1 MFIVLPPPPPPFR
14 KKKKKKIKEI
24 TQTHRCSIQNSKN
37 RKIKKSPY

>member
-1 MFIVLPPPPPPFR
+1 MFIVLPPPPPFR
-14 KKKKKKIKEI
+14 NKKKKIKEI

>member
-1 MFIVLPPPPPPFR
+1 MFIVLPPPPLP
-14 KKKKKKIKEI
+14 KKKIKEI

>member
-1 MFIVLPPPPPPFR
+1 MFIVLSPPLPN
-14 KKKKKKIKEI
+14 KKKIKKKFKEI

>member
-1 MFIVLPPPPPPFR
+1 MFIVLPPPPSEQ

>member
-1 MFIVLPPPPPPFR
+1 MFIVLPPPPFR
-14 KKKKKKIKEI
+14 TKKKIKKKIKEI